1 MIEGIHFDK
10 ATEEEHEEGLIHVLG
25 HDLMCSESSESNRHS
40 SSSTDADDLN
50 TEIEEENGSTTAE
63 VDTGKDHKVQN
74 TEGAQGPAPQ
84 RSVQDDS
91 SESLEV
97 ESESEEHV
105 SVFGH
110 LFLLC
115 TEL

>member
-1 MIEGIHFDK
+1 MR
-10 ATEEEHEEGLIHVLG
+10 
-25 HDLMCSESSESNRHS
+25 SESSESNRHS
-40 SSSTDADDLN
+40 SSSPDADDLN

-63 VDTGKDHKVQN
+63 VDTGEDREVQN

-84 RSVQDDS
+84 GSVQDDS

-97 ESESEEHV
+97 EDESEERV

-110 LFLLC
+110 LFLLR